1 MHNTSTEVDGSRKIV
16 GDEIISPA
24 DDLPITNDNQPIT
37 QLRPMIDPASV
48 AFDIDGVI
56 ADTMTLFLEIAR
68 DEFHI
73 NGIRYEDIVCY
84 DLAECIRMDREVI
97 DAVVKRI
104 LDGKYATALKP
115 IGGVRDVLT
124 RIEQHHSPVLCVTAR
139 PYLGPIRNWMLDL
152 LSLESDSIDILAVG
166 SFENKADVLVERN
179 IRCFVEDR
187 LETCYRLQDV
197 GITSILFKQPWN
209 REPHPFVEVESW
221 EQLEGL
227 IDFKDNASDEG

>member
-1 MHNTSTEVDGSRKIV
+1 
-16 GDEIISPA
+16 
-24 DDLPITNDNQPIT
+24 
-37 QLRPMIDPASV
+37 
-48 AFDIDGVI
+48 
-56 ADTMTLFLEIAR
+56 
-68 DEFHI
+68 
-73 NGIRYEDIVCY
+73 
-84 DLAECIRMDREVI
+84 
-97 DAVVKRI
+97 
-104 LDGKYATALKP
+104 
-115 IGGVRDVLT
+115 
-124 RIEQHHSPVLCVTAR
+124 
-139 PYLGPIRNWMLDL
+139 MLDL

-227 IDFKDNASDEG
+227 IDFKDNATDEG